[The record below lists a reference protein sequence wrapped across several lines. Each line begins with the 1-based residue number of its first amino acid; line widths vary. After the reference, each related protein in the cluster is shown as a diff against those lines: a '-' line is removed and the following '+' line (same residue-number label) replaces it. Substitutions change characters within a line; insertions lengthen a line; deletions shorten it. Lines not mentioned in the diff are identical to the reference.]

1 VEGRGEQGAAEQQ
14 SLWGVHDPF
23 DDTAPQPV
31 VTAAAA
37 PVSPVAPRG
46 PSSLTDPPPA
56 PRDETP
62 APTGGRHNPLVWVAT
77 VVAALLV
84 LGAGGVWALARSAP
98 AAPSVPVGTSSA
110 SLSAADAVATPTTTT
125 GGRAPLAASQPTLV
139 LGDSLALVVYPYL
152 ADLLPDRYVSYVAE
166 VGRSTAKIAT
176 ALEAER
182 SIPPV
187 VIVSAGTNDQLASDI
202 GPGAARILAT
212 LGSARCVVWADVV
225 RPDSYGDPATEVN
238 AALDAAL
245 AGHPNVTVLRWSQ
258 MVLDHP
264 EYLAH
269 DGIHPTEAGVKARA
283 QAYADAA
290 KACSPLDPTAPRA
303 KRQVLPASVFWG
315 PISGAGSGSG
325 SSSSGNGSGATSRAT
340 STRSASPSPSRTTA
354 TPRATATPSATPSA
368 SPSKASPVPQPEPG
382 TSTSASGG

>member
-1 VEGRGEQGAAEQQ
+1 MDGRGEQGAAEQH

-31 VTAAAA
+31 VSAPLASDPPLLPGAEAPAPAAGRRSPLMWVAAA
-37 PVSPVAPRG
+37 
-46 PSSLTDPPPA
+46 
-56 PRDETP
+56 
-62 APTGGRHNPLVWVAT
+62 
-77 VVAALLV
+77 VAAVLV
-84 LGAGGVWALARSAP
+84 LAAGGVWALSRSSSV
-98 AAPSVPVGTSSA
+98 AAPSGSAGTATAVA
-110 SLSAADAVATPTTTT
+110 SGAVATPAPT
-125 GGRAPLAASQPTLV
+125 GSAGSRAPLAASQPTLV

-166 VGRSTAKIAT
+166 IGRSTAKIAT
-176 ALEAER
+176 ALEKQK

-202 GPGAARILAT
+202 GPGAARILAA
-212 LGSARCVVWADVV
+212 LGSARCVVWVDVV
-225 RPDSYGDPATEVN
+225 RPDSYGDPASEVD

-245 AGHPNVTVLRWSQ
+245 AGHTNVTVLRWSQ
-258 MVLDHP
+258 MVVDHP

-290 KACSPLDPTAPRA
+290 KACSPLDPAAPRA

-315 PISGAGSGSG
+315 PISGSGSSGSSG
-325 SSSSGNGSGATSRAT
+325 SSSNGSGSTSKATS
-340 STRSASPSPSRTTA
+340 SRSASPSPSRTTT
-354 TPRATATPSATPSA
+354 TPKPTATPTPKPSA
-368 SPSKASPVPQPEPG
+368 SSSKASAAPQPEPS

>member
-1 VEGRGEQGAAEQQ
+1 MWV
-14 SLWGVHDPF
+14 
-23 DDTAPQPV
+23 
-31 VTAAAA
+31 AAA
-37 PVSPVAPRG
+37 
-46 PSSLTDPPPA
+46 
-56 PRDETP
+56 
-62 APTGGRHNPLVWVAT
+62 
-77 VVAALLV
+77 VAAVLV
-84 LGAGGVWALARSAP
+84 LAAGGVWALSRSASV
-98 AAPSVPVGTSSA
+98 AAPSVPVGSA
-110 SLSAADAVATPTTTT
+110 TAAASGAVAAPGPTTTA
-125 GGRAPLAASQPTLV
+125 GSAAPLAASQPTLV

-152 ADLLPDRYVSYVAE
+152 ADLLPDRYVSYLAE

-176 ALEAER
+176 ALEKQK

-212 LGSARCVVWADVV
+212 LGSTRCVVWVDVV

-245 AGHPNVTVLRWSQ
+245 AGHTNVTVLRWSQ
-258 MVLDHP
+258 MVVDHP

-290 KACSPLDPTAPRA
+290 KACSPLDPGAPRA

-315 PISGAGSGSG
+315 PISGSGSG
-325 SSSSGNGSGATSRAT
+325 TSSGSTAKAT
-340 STRSASPSPSRTTA
+340 STRSASPSPTKTTA
-354 TPRATATPSATPSA
+354 KPKPTATASPKPSA
-368 SPSKASPVPQPEPG
+368 SSSKASATPQPEPS